1 MNVDFYRN
9 FLVVAEIGTI
19 AGAAAKLSIAQTALS
34 AQIKELEAYY
44 GTKLISTRKGQR
56 KLQITEAGY
65 SFINKT
71 RQLLELEDSIQ
82 MEMQSF
88 NDNAK
93 GSLRISVSPAISNNI
108 VRRFLVPF
116 AEIHP
121 GITFQYRQEPV
132 AQQFQSIN
140 NGISELSFSSAP
152 FFDTQACDKLG
163 LPIRYHL
170 YAIYSDK
177 CDFYYKGQSMS
188 IAELKNKA
196 LACSF
201 GYSHYITKAFMEYG
215 MRPKFSLLANSG
227 SAALEFV
234 RDGLGIAIYG
244 ASTRNE
250 LPRDLHC
257 VRLEESSLTFD
268 LLLYWSTKTNLSKT
282 SQLFLEFVK
291 ERIETDDF

>member
-9 FLVVAEIGTI
+9 FLVIAEVGTI

-34 AQIKELEAYY
+34 AQVKELEAYY

-65 SFINKT
+65 SFIHKT

-82 MEMQSF
+82 MEMQSY

-108 VRRFLVPF
+108 VRRFLMPF
-116 AEIHP
+116 AELYP
-121 GITFQYRQEPV
+121 EITFQYRQEPV
-132 AQQFQSIN
+132 AQQLQSIN

-152 FFDTQACDKLG
+152 FFDTQDCEKLV
-163 LPIRYHL
+163 LPNRYYL
-170 YAIYSDK
+170 YALYSDK
-177 CDFYYKGQSMS
+177 CDFKYEGSSMS
-188 IAELKNKA
+188 ITELKNRP

-201 GYSHYITKAFMEYG
+201 VYSHYITKAFMEYG

-234 RDGLGIAIYG
+234 RDGQAIAIYG
-244 ASTRNE
+244 ASSGKE
-250 LPRDLHC
+250 LPKDLHS
-257 VRLEESSLTFD
+257 VRLEENILTFD
-268 LLLYWSTKTNLSKT
+268 LLLYWSTKYSLSRT
-282 SQLFLEFVK
+282 SRLFLEFVK
-291 ERIETDDF
+291 RRIELGE